1 MTNEEAINRL
11 GLDIDMVQFDPI
23 TGGDRYVSNDER
35 TLIEAQRMGI
45 KALKA
50 QNVGK
55 WQAKDFHTVFCSE
68 CEFEVDIM
76 TTPDDLL
83 NHLNHCPNCGARMEG
98 QE

>member
-23 TGGDRYVSNDER
+23 TGGDRYLSNDER

-45 KALKA
+45 KALMA
-50 QNVGK
+50 QKVGK
-55 WQAKDFHTVFCSE
+55 WKVKTRIWDSGENLECPFCE
-68 CEFEVDIM
+68 
-76 TTPDDLL
+76 TTFLHE
-83 NHLNHCPNCGARMEG
+83 HLVRNSYCPNCGARMEG